1 MNLALNPKL
10 PRLYLL
16 LKISIG
22 AYSLVCFSLLAQAG
36 QQTSTPQVLNKPLSL
51 VEIYNQALASDPAL
65 ASALNSNLGAQEL
78 IEQAKALY
86 KPNVNFNAGAN
97 TNQTNIKFLGNNS
110 PFRTQGQANF
120 ETYNYGL
127 EARQPIYRR
136 DSLLQID
143 QSKTQVQLADKQ
155 LNLSKQNLMLRVTQS
170 YFDVLVAQENIAL
183 IDGQKAAIVGQLEQ
197 AKANFEVGTATI
209 TDVNEAQA
217 RYDLALSQEIA
228 AKNAF
233 EVANLSLQAIIG
245 ISTPALAPVRADL
258 KPNHLSQNMAAWL
271 DVARQ
276 NNLNI
281 QISEDNLTIAEQNI
295 ARATSGH
302 LPTLDAVASYRNNYS
317 NGSANGFG
325 SELKSALIG
334 LELQIP
340 IYAGGA
346 VSSRTRQAAYNK
358 DKALNDIEIAR
369 RQAELDTQTAYLNL
383 STSIGQVRAFEQAL
397 LSSQSQLDSTKLG
410 YEVGVRTSIDV
421 LNAQQQL
428 FTAKRDLLN
437 ARYQYLVNI
446 IRLKA
451 ASGVVSE
458 VDLADINQ
466 QLVVS
471 P

>member
-1 MNLALNPKL
+1 MSLALNTKAM
-10 PRLYLL
+10 RLRV
-16 LKISIG
+16 
-22 AYSLVCFSLLAQAG
+22 YSSHLLAVFCLALI
-36 QQTSTPQVLNKPLSL
+36 SSVANADSEILVPSKLAKPLSL
-51 VEIYNQALASDPAL
+51 VEIYNQALTSDPTL
-65 ASALNSNLGAQEL
+65 ASALNANLAAQEL

-86 KPNVNFNAGAN
+86 RPNVNFNAAAN
-97 TNQTNIKFLGNNS
+97 ANQTDIKFLGDTS
-110 PFRTQGQANF
+110 PFRTQGRTNF
-120 ETYNYGL
+120 ETYNYGV
-127 EARQPIYRR
+127 EARQPVFRQ

-155 LNLSKQNLMLRVTQS
+155 LHLTKQNLMLRVTQS
-170 YFDVLVAQENIAL
+170 YFDVLIAQENIAL
-183 IDGQKAAIVGQLEQ
+183 IDAQKVAILGQLEQ

-217 RYDLALSQEIA
+217 RYDLTLSQEIA

-245 ISTPALAPVRADL
+245 GSTLTLAPVRADL
-258 KPNHLSQNMAAWL
+258 KPNHLSQDMAAWL

-281 QISEDNLTIAEQNI
+281 QISQDNLTIAEQNI
-295 ARATSGH
+295 ARASSGH
-302 LPTLDAVASYRNNYS
+302 LPTLDAVASYRDNYS
-317 NGSANGFG
+317 SGSANGFG
-325 SELKSALIG
+325 SELQSALIG

-340 IYAGGA
+340 IYAGGG
-346 VSSRTRQAAYNK
+346 VSSRTRQAALNK
-358 DKALNDIEIAR
+358 DKALNDIEIAK
-369 RQAELDTQTAYLNL
+369 RQAVLDTQTAYLNL

-410 YEVGVRTSIDV
+410 YEVGVRTSVDV

-466 QLVVS
+466 QLVLS
-471 P
+471 Q